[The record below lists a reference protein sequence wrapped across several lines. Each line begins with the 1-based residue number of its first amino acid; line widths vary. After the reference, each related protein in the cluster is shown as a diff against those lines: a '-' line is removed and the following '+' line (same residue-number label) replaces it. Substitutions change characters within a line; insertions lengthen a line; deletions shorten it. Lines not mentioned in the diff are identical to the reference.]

1 VDLCRRGS
9 GSSYGPLAGKD
20 EGESHTCEAVSSVTR
35 IDKIGT
41 GMFVC
46 DGALVGGGLE
56 LSRLEAWLFYF
67 GHLLLG
73 AGSSTKVSEQK
84 RIAKQNSLVTSEE

>member
-1 VDLCRRGS
+1 
-9 GSSYGPLAGKD
+9 
-20 EGESHTCEAVSSVTR
+20 
-35 IDKIGT
+35 
-41 GMFVC
+41 MFVC

-56 LSRLEAWLFYF
+56 LSRLKAWLFYF